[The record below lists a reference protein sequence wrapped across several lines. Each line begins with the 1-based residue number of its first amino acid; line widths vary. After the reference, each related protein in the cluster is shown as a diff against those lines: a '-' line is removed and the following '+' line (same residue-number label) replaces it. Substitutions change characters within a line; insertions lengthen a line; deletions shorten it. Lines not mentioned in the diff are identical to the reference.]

1 MDSFVPVGN
10 YGRKADSPMPLFLFC
25 WWGDGEG
32 GCGLNDK
39 ASCCLGGRYQ
49 WRGWGGVG
57 ERHWLTSAH
66 WSAGRQQTNW
76 DSVCSSTSGAGNKGS
91 PDPGQRVTEP
101 RPEASNLY
109 VCPAAR
115 HLRWKDLEMELY
127 WHEAD
132 FFFILFFYIFL
143 CFLTNYFPPVT
154 TLLVHLFLIGAF
166 KYRKL
171 MLLWFNVMV
180 LLWQYRK
187 LGVWLKMISTDRPS
201 RCEKYGCNTM
211 HYTEVTWDVVRRP
224 CLWIWKID

>member
-1 MDSFVPVGN
+1 MRRWRGGLWVKWQSKLLSGWAVPVAGMRR
-10 YGRKADSPMPLFLFC
+10 GGWAALTDLRTLVGWQAADKLRQCLFKYIWRWQQGLSRSGPE
-25 WWGDGEG
+25 GDRAET
-32 GCGLNDK
+32 
-39 ASCCLGGRYQ
+39 
-49 WRGWGGVG
+49 RG
-57 ERHWLTSAH
+57 
-66 WSAGRQQTNW
+66 QQ
-76 DSVCSSTSGAGNKGS
+76 SVCVSSSKALTLERLRNGALLTWG
-91 PDPGQRVTEP
+91 
-101 RPEASNLY
+101 
-109 VCPAAR
+109 
-115 HLRWKDLEMELY
+115 W
-127 WHEAD
+127 
-132 FFFILFFYIFL
+132 FFFLNIFL